1 MMLGM
6 LSCRQVSD
14 LLSDRLDRDLGPME
28 RLTLRI
34 HLSMCKGC
42 ARVEQQFE
50 FLRKAVSG
58 LPKSGD
64 DRDSGR
70 E

>member
-14 LLSDRLDRDLGPME
+14 LLSDRLDRDLRPME
-28 RLTLRI
+28 RLALRI

-42 ARVEQQFE
+42 ARVEGQLE

-58 LPKSGD
+58 LPQSGSD
-64 DRDSGR
+64 HDPERK
-70 E
+70 

>member
-6 LSCRQVSD
+6 LNCRQVSD
-14 LLSDRLDRDLGPME
+14 LLSDRLDRDLRPME
-28 RLTLRI
+28 RLGLRI

-42 ARVEQQFE
+42 ARVEQQLE

-58 LPKSGD
+58 LPGSGN
-64 DRDSGR
+64 DRGSGR

>member
-6 LSCRQVSD
+6 LNCRQVSD
-14 LLSDRLDRDLGPME
+14 LLSDRLDRNLRPME
-28 RLTLRI
+28 RLALRI

-42 ARVEQQFE
+42 ARVEGQLE

-58 LPKSGD
+58 LPGSGD
-64 DRDSGR
+64 DRDR
-70 E
+70 K